1 MTRISDDSLV
11 TGFGEEL
18 LEDKG
23 TSIPAI
29 SCDSKKKNKM
39 CAVDNKKSN
48 FKMFIVA
55 LLG

>member
-23 TSIPAI
+23 TFIPAI
-29 SCDSKKKNKM
+29 SCDSKKKSICK
-39 CAVDNKKSN
+39 
-48 FKMFIVA
+48 IY
-55 LLG
+55 

>member
-23 TSIPAI
+23 TFIPAI
-29 SCDSKKKNKM
+29 SCDSKKKVFARFTRRHIGTSLFM
-39 CAVDNKKSN
+39 SRP
-48 FKMFIVA
+48 
-55 LLG
+55 